1 MGQMKV
7 FLNKN
12 KEALGGIVI
21 IVIAFYCGRI
31 TSPEKI
37 KTEVR
42 TIEVEKTVNKTE
54 RKVIKVKENA
64 DGSKDTVIVVD
75 SNVNEE
81 SRGKSTV
88 ESKEIVNGKRTNV
101 SLLVGG
107 AYPLS
112 GPHYGV
118 SIQRSILGPFTVGAW
133 AITNRTAGLSVG
145 LNF

>member
-1 MGQMKV
+1 MKV

-12 KEALGGIVI
+12 KEAVGGIIV
-21 IVIAFYCGRI
+21 IVIAFYCGRLS
-31 TSPEKI
+31 SPEKI
-37 KTEVR
+37 KTEFKTV
-42 TIEVEKTVNKTE
+42 EVEKVVTKVE

-75 SNVNEE
+75 SNTNEE

-88 ESKEIVNGKRTNV
+88 ETKEVINAKRTNV
-101 SLLVGG
+101 SLLIGG
-107 AYPLS
+107 AYPIS
-112 GPHYGV
+112 GPYYGV
-118 SIQRSILGPFTVGAW
+118 SAQRSILGPLTVGAW

>member
-1 MGQMKV
+1 MKL

-12 KEALGGIVI
+12 KNALGGVII

-31 TSPEKI
+31 SSPDKVKI
-37 KTEVR
+37 EVKTV
-42 TIEVEKTVNKTE
+42 EVEKKTTKTE

-88 ESKEIVNGKRTNV
+88 ESKEIINGKRTNV

-112 GPHYGV
+112 GPNYGV
-118 SIQRSILGPFTVGAW
+118 SVQRNILGPFTVGAW
-133 AITNRTAGLSVG
+133 AITNRTAGLSIG